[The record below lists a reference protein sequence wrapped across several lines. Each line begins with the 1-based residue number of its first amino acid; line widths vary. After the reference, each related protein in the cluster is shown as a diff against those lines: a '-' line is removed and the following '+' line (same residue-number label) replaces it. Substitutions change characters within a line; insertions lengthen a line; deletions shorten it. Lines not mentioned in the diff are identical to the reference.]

1 MWGRPDI
8 LWGLLALA
16 IPVALH
22 LLQLR
27 RFKRVAF
34 SNVAF
39 LRDVQK
45 ETRSRHRLRNLLILL
60 ARLLAFGCL
69 ILAFADPML
78 TPESKAGEAG
88 RNAVSIYVD
97 TSPSMMASGESAPLL
112 QEAKGKANALVE
124 SFAETDLFHVFTSGF
139 SGQDQRFLTQPEAL
153 ERIASIQLSSH
164 SPGLESVMERT
175 LDQLGRA
182 ESASRRAFWISD
194 VQESSH
200 EVNTMMPPDTT
211 VSWHLLPVQANP
223 SPNLWVD
230 SVWFET
236 PLALPDREAELH
248 VRIGHD
254 ARDGVDGLPLQLRV
268 DGVPEALGSFNV
280 VPGMPTDTVLRFTH
294 GAPGPHLVEVRLDD
308 APVSFDDVHHVGY
321 NVSSGVKALH
331 WSGGALQDKTTQA
344 VQQAFESSDGLVEV
358 DWVQSL
364 PTSPALMGYDLL
376 VVHAIDEPS
385 LGAVSLVREFMSLG
399 GTVMVLPDSMASGLS
414 WVAGEASWVRGEG
427 RVTEVQWSHPLFKPV
442 FRSVPSRVD
451 WPAYDRI
458 LDRRPRAQEEV
469 LATAANG
476 LPYLTRMP
484 SEEGGD
490 LYLLGT
496 CLETGN
502 FVRHG
507 LFVPTLLRVAESAR
521 HGAALAQRLD
531 DSEAL
536 TVPRQPGQ
544 RRDHTWRIVGVEGVQ
559 VVPEPRSTPQGTS
572 LRWGDAL
579 TEPGGYTVLR
589 NDTAVAT
596 FGLNHSPN
604 ESNLS
609 VWDVEAWRERTVSL
623 GWPEIQIWTQ
633 PEGQLRNLVEQHIS
647 GKRVAWYFFAAALMA
662 LAFETLLLRRWNKLF
677 S

>member
-78 TPESKAGEAG
+78 TPKSKAGEAG

-139 SGQDQRFLTQPEAL
+139 QGQDQRFLTQPEAL

-164 SPGLESVMERT
+164 SPGLEAVMERSM
-175 LDQLGRA
+175 DQLGRA
-182 ESASRRAFWISD
+182 ESASKRAFWISD

-200 EVNTMMPPDTT
+200 EVDAMTPPDTT

-223 SPNLWVD
+223 SANLWVD

-254 ARDGVDGLPLQLRV
+254 ALDGVDGLPLQLRV
-268 DGVPEALGSFNV
+268 DGIPEALGSFNV

-294 GAPGPHLVEVRLDD
+294 GAPGPHLVEVRIDD
-308 APVSFDDVHHVGY
+308 APVSFDDVHHIGY

-331 WSGGALQDKTTQA
+331 WSGGALRDKTTQA
-344 VQQAFESSDGLVEV
+344 VQQAFQSSDGLVEV

-364 PTSPALMGYDLL
+364 PTSPVLMGYDLL
-376 VVHAIDEPS
+376 VVHAIDAPS
-385 LGAVSLVREFMSLG
+385 LGAVSLVREFMALG
-399 GTVMVLPDSMASGLS
+399 GTVMVLPDSLARGTSWITGDASY
-414 WVAGEASWVRGEG
+414 VRGEG
-427 RVTEVQWSHPLFKPV
+427 RVTDVQWSHPLFQPV

-451 WPAYDRI
+451 WPVYDRI
-458 LDRRPRAQEEV
+458 LNRRPRAQEEV

-484 SEEGGD
+484 SDEGGD

-502 FVRHG
+502 FTRHG
-507 LFVPTLLRVAESAR
+507 LFVPTLLRVAESSR

-531 DSEAL
+531 DTEAL
-536 TVPRQPGQ
+536 TVPRLPGQ
-544 RRDHTWRIVGVEGVQ
+544 RRDNNWRIVGASDVQ
-559 VVPEPRSTPQGTS
+559 VVPERRSTPQGTS
-572 LRWGDAL
+572 LRWGEGL

-596 FGLNHSPN
+596 FGLNHSPD
-604 ESNLS
+604 ESNLA
-609 VWDVEAWRERTVSL
+609 VWDVEAWRERTASL
-623 GWPEIQIWTQ
+623 GWPDIQIWTQ
-633 PEGQLRNLVEQHIS
+633 PESQLRNLVEQHIS
-647 GKRVAWYFFAAALMA
+647 GKRLAWYFFAAALMA

>member
-1 MWGRPDI
+1 M
-8 LWGLLALA
+8 
-16 IPVALH
+16 ALH

-27 RFKRVAF
+27 RFKRIAF

-69 ILAFADPML
+69 ILGFADPML
-78 TPESKAGEAG
+78 TPESNVGEPG
-88 RNAVSIYVD
+88 RNAVSIYID
-97 TSPSMMASGESAPLL
+97 TSPSMMAAGESAPLV
-112 QEAKGKANALVE
+112 QEAKGKGNALVE

-139 SGQDQRFLTQPEAL
+139 QGQDQRFLTQPEAL

-164 SPGLESVMERT
+164 SPGLEAVMERS
-175 LDQLGRA
+175 LDQLARA
-182 ESASRRAFWISD
+182 DAASKKAFWISD

-200 EVNTMMPPDTT
+200 EVEAMAMPDST

-223 SPNLWVD
+223 STNLWVD

-236 PLALPDREAELH
+236 PLALPNREAELH

-254 ARDGVDGLPLQLRV
+254 ALDGVDGLPLQLRV
-268 DGVPEALGSFNV
+268 DGVAEALGSFNV

-294 GAPGPHLVEVRLDD
+294 GAPGPHLVEVHIDD

-331 WSGGALQDKTTQA
+331 WSGIPLSERTTKS
-344 VQQAFESSDGLVEV
+344 VQQAFESSNGLVEV

-364 PTSPALMGYDLL
+364 PASPALMGYDLL
-376 VVHAIDEPS
+376 VVHAIESPS
-385 LGAVSLVREFMSLG
+385 RGSVSLVREFMSLG
-399 GTVMVLPDSMASGLS
+399 GTVMVLPDSMARGTS
-414 WVAGEASWVRGEG
+414 WVAEDATWVRGEG
-427 RVTEVQWSHPLFKPV
+427 RVTDVQWSHPLFQPV

-451 WPAYDRI
+451 WPTYDRI
-458 LDRRPRAQEEV
+458 LNRRPRAQEEV

-476 LPYLTRMP
+476 LPYLTRIP
-484 SEEGGD
+484 SKEGGD

-502 FVRHG
+502 FTRHG

-521 HGAALAQRLD
+521 TRSALAQRLGD
-531 DSEAL
+531 TEAL
-536 TVPRQPGQ
+536 TVPRQTGEQ
-544 RRDHTWRIVGVEGVQ
+544 SDNGNLGRDNVWRIVGADDVQ
-559 VVPEPRSTPQGTS
+559 IVPEPRSTTRGTS

-589 NDTAVAT
+589 NDSALAA
-596 FGLNHSPN
+596 FGLNHSPE
-604 ESNLS
+604 ESNLV
-609 VWDVEAWRERTVSL
+609 VWDVEAWRERTASL
-623 GWPEIQIWTQ
+623 RWPEVQIWTQ
-633 PEGQLRNLVEQHIS
+633 PESQIRTLVEQHIS
-647 GKRVAWYFFAAALMA
+647 GKRLAWYFFAAAMLA

>member
-124 SFAETDLFHVFTSGF
+124 SFAETDLFHVFTSEF
-139 SGQDQRFLTQPEAL
+139 SGQDQRFLTRPEAL
-153 ERIASIQLSSH
+153 ERIASIQLSSQ
-164 SPGLESVMERT
+164 SPGLGSVVERS

-182 ESASRRAFWISD
+182 EAASSRAFWISD

-200 EVNTMMPPDTT
+200 EVNTMTPPDSA
-211 VSWHLLPVQANP
+211 VSWHLLPVQSNP

-254 ARDGVDGLPLQLRV
+254 ALDGVDGLPLQLRV
-268 DGVPEALGSFNV
+268 DGVSEALGSFNV

-294 GAPGPHLVEVRLDD
+294 GAPGPHLVEVRIDD
-308 APVSFDDVHHVGY
+308 APVSFDDVHHIGY
-321 NVSSGVKALH
+321 DVSSGVKALH
-331 WSGGALQDKTTQA
+331 WSGGTLRDKTTQA

-364 PTSPALMGYDLL
+364 PTSPTLMGYDLL

-427 RVTEVQWSHPLFKPV
+427 RVTDVQWSHPLFKPV

-451 WPAYDRI
+451 WPTYDRI

-476 LPYLTRMP
+476 LPYLTRMA
-484 SEEGGD
+484 SAEGGD

-521 HGAALAQRLD
+521 HAAALAQRLD
-531 DSEAL
+531 DAEAL
-536 TVPRQPGQ
+536 TIPRQPGR
-544 RRDHTWRIVGVEGVQ
+544 RRDHTWRIVGAEDVQ
-559 VVPEPRSTPQGTS
+559 VVPEPRSTAQGTS

-589 NDTAVAT
+589 NDTAVTT

-604 ESNLS
+604 ESNLAI
-609 VWDVEAWRERTVSL
+609 WDVEAWRERTASL
-623 GWPEIQIWTQ
+623 GWPEVQIWTQ
-633 PEGQLRNLVEQHIS
+633 PESQLRNLVEQHIS
-647 GKRVAWYFFAAALMA
+647 GKRLAWYFFAAAMMA

>member
-45 ETRSRHRLRNLLILL
+45 EARSRHRLRNLLILL

-78 TPESKAGEAG
+78 TPKSKAGEAG

-139 SGQDQRFLTQPEAL
+139 QGQDQRFLTQPEAL

-164 SPGLESVMERT
+164 SPGLEAVMERSM
-175 LDQLGRA
+175 DQLGRA
-182 ESASRRAFWISD
+182 ESASKRAFWISD

-200 EVNTMMPPDTT
+200 EVDAMTPPDTT

-254 ARDGVDGLPLQLRV
+254 ALDGVDGLPLQLRV
-268 DGVPEALGSFNV
+268 DGIPEALGSFNV

-294 GAPGPHLVEVRLDD
+294 GAPGPHLVEVRIDD
-308 APVSFDDVHHVGY
+308 APVSFDDVHHIGY

-331 WSGGALQDKTTQA
+331 WSGGALRDKTTQA
-344 VQQAFESSDGLVEV
+344 VQQAFQSSDGLVEV

-364 PTSPALMGYDLL
+364 PTSPVLMGYDLL
-376 VVHAIDEPS
+376 VVHAIDAPS
-385 LGAVSLVREFMSLG
+385 LGAVSLIREFMALG
-399 GTVMVLPDSMASGLS
+399 GTVMVLPDSLARGTSWITGDASY
-414 WVAGEASWVRGEG
+414 VRGEG
-427 RVTEVQWSHPLFKPV
+427 RVTDVQWSHPLFRPV

-451 WPAYDRI
+451 WPVYDRI
-458 LDRRPRAQEEV
+458 LNRRPRAQEEV

-484 SEEGGD
+484 SDEGGD

-502 FVRHG
+502 FTRHG

-531 DSEAL
+531 DTEAL
-536 TVPRQPGQ
+536 TVPRLPGQ
-544 RRDHTWRIVGVEGVQ
+544 RRDNNWRIVGASDVQ
-559 VVPEPRSTPQGTS
+559 VVPERRSTPQGTS
-572 LRWGDAL
+572 LRWGEGL

-596 FGLNHSPN
+596 FGLNHSPD
-604 ESNLS
+604 ESNLA
-609 VWDVEAWRERTVSL
+609 VWDVEAWRGRTASL
-623 GWPEIQIWTQ
+623 GWPDIQIWTQ
-633 PEGQLRNLVEQHIS
+633 PESQLRNLVEQHIS
-647 GKRVAWYFFAAALMA
+647 GKRLAWYFFAAALMA

>member
-45 ETRSRHRLRNLLILL
+45 EARSRHRLRNLLILL

-78 TPESKAGEAG
+78 TPKSKAGEAG

-139 SGQDQRFLTQPEAL
+139 QGQDQRFLTQPEAL

-164 SPGLESVMERT
+164 SPGLEAVMERSM
-175 LDQLGRA
+175 DQLGRA
-182 ESASRRAFWISD
+182 ESASKRAFWISD

-200 EVNTMMPPDTT
+200 EVDAMTPPDTT

-254 ARDGVDGLPLQLRV
+254 ALDGVDGLPLQLRV
-268 DGVPEALGSFNV
+268 DGIPEALGSFNV

-294 GAPGPHLVEVRLDD
+294 GAPGPHLVEVRIDD
-308 APVSFDDVHHVGY
+308 APVSFDDVHHIGY

-331 WSGGALQDKTTQA
+331 WSGGALRDKTTQA
-344 VQQAFESSDGLVEV
+344 VQQAFQSSDGLVEV

-364 PTSPALMGYDLL
+364 PTSPVLMGYDLL
-376 VVHAIDEPS
+376 VVHAIDAPS
-385 LGAVSLVREFMSLG
+385 LGAVSLVREFMALG
-399 GTVMVLPDSMASGLS
+399 GTVMVLPDSLARGTSWITGDASY
-414 WVAGEASWVRGEG
+414 VRGEG
-427 RVTEVQWSHPLFKPV
+427 RVTDVQWSHPLFRPV

-451 WPAYDRI
+451 WPVYDRI
-458 LDRRPRAQEEV
+458 LNRRPRAQEEV

-484 SEEGGD
+484 SDEGGD

-502 FVRHG
+502 FTRHG

-531 DSEAL
+531 DTEAL
-536 TVPRQPGQ
+536 TVPRLPGQ
-544 RRDHTWRIVGVEGVQ
+544 RRDNNWRIVGASDVQ
-559 VVPEPRSTPQGTS
+559 VVPERRSTPQGTS
-572 LRWGDAL
+572 LRWGEGL

-596 FGLNHSPN
+596 FGLNHSPD
-604 ESNLS
+604 ESNLA
-609 VWDVEAWRERTVSL
+609 VWDVEAWRGRTASL
-623 GWPEIQIWTQ
+623 GWPDIQIWTQ
-633 PEGQLRNLVEQHIS
+633 PESQLRNLVEQHIS
-647 GKRVAWYFFAAALMA
+647 GKRLAWYFFAAALMA

>member
-45 ETRSRHRLRNLLILL
+45 ETRSRHRLRNL
-60 ARLLAFGCL
+60 AD
-69 ILAFADPML
+69 FAG
-78 TPESKAGEAG
+78 A
-88 RNAVSIYVD
+88 
-97 TSPSMMASGESAPLL
+97 ASGLRMLDFGLRGPHADARIQGGRSGPQCRVHLRRHQPLHDGVRRIGSL
-112 QEAKGKANALVE
+112 AQEAKGKANALVE

-139 SGQDQRFLTQPEAL
+139 QGQDQRFLTQPEAL

-164 SPGLESVMERT
+164 SPGLEAVMERSM
-175 LDQLGRA
+175 DQLGRA

-200 EVNTMMPPDTT
+200 EVDAMTPPDTT

-254 ARDGVDGLPLQLRV
+254 ALDGVDGLPLQLRV

-294 GAPGPHLVEVRLDD
+294 GVPGPHLVEVRIDD
-308 APVSFDDVHHVGY
+308 APVSFDDVHHIGY

-331 WSGGALQDKTTQA
+331 WSGGALRDKTTQA
-344 VQQAFESSDGLVEV
+344 VQQAFQSSDGLVEV

-385 LGAVSLVREFMSLG
+385 LGAVSLVREFMTLG
-399 GTVMVLPDSMASGLS
+399 GTVMVLPDSLARGTS
-414 WVAGEASWVRGEG
+414 WVAGDASWVRGEG
-427 RVTEVQWSHPLFKPV
+427 RVTDVQWSHPLFQPV

-451 WPAYDRI
+451 WPVYDRI
-458 LDRRPRAQEEV
+458 LNRRP
-469 LATAANG
+469 
-476 LPYLTRMP
+476 
-484 SEEGGD
+484 
-490 LYLLGT
+490 
-496 CLETGN
+496 
-502 FVRHG
+502 
-507 LFVPTLLRVAESAR
+507 
-521 HGAALAQRLD
+521 
-531 DSEAL
+531 
-536 TVPRQPGQ
+536 
-544 RRDHTWRIVGVEGVQ
+544 
-559 VVPEPRSTPQGTS
+559 
-572 LRWGDAL
+572 
-579 TEPGGYTVLR
+579 
-589 NDTAVAT
+589 
-596 FGLNHSPN
+596 
-604 ESNLS
+604 
-609 VWDVEAWRERTVSL
+609 
-623 GWPEIQIWTQ
+623 
-633 PEGQLRNLVEQHIS
+633 
-647 GKRVAWYFFAAALMA
+647 
-662 LAFETLLLRRWNKLF
+662 
-677 S
+677 

>member
-1 MWGRPDI
+1 M
-8 LWGLLALA
+8 
-16 IPVALH
+16 ALH

-78 TPESKAGEAG
+78 TPTSQEKGGG

-97 TSPSMMASGESAPLL
+97 TSPSMMASGEAAPLL

-124 SFAETDLFHVFTSGF
+124 SFAETDLFHVFTSSF
-139 SGQDQRFLTQPEAL
+139 QGQDQRFLTQPEAL
-153 ERIASIQLSSH
+153 ERIASIQLSPH
-164 SPGLESVMERT
+164 SPGLESVMERSM
-175 LDQLGRA
+175 DQLGRA
-182 ESASRRAFWISD
+182 ESASTQAFWISD

-200 EVNTMMPPDTT
+200 QVNAMALPDTT

-236 PLALPDREAELH
+236 PLALPNREAELH

-254 ARDGVDGLPLQLRV
+254 ALDGVDGLPLQLRV
-268 DGVPEALGSFNV
+268 DGVAEALGSFNV

-294 GAPGPHLVEVRLDD
+294 GAPGPHLMEVRIDD
-308 APVSFDDVHHVGY
+308 APVSFDDVHHIGY

-331 WSGGALQDKTTQA
+331 WSGGPLTDRSTQA
-344 VQQAFESSDGLVEV
+344 VQQAFESSDGLVDT

-364 PTSPALMGYDLL
+364 PTSPTLMGYDLL
-376 VVHAIDEPS
+376 VVHAIEAPS

-399 GTVMVLPDSMASGLS
+399 GTVMVLPDSAARGTS
-414 WVAGEASWVRGEG
+414 WVTGEASWVREEG
-427 RVTEVQWSHPLFKPV
+427 RVTDVQWSHPLFQPV

-476 LPYLTRMP
+476 LPYLTRIP
-484 SEEGGD
+484 SEKGGD

-502 FVRHG
+502 FTRHG
-507 LFVPTLLRVAESAR
+507 LFVPTMLRVAESAR

-531 DSEAL
+531 DTEAVI
-536 TVPRQPGQ
+536 VPKQPGPQ
-544 RRDHTWRIVGVEGVQ
+544 RDHTWRIVGAENVL
-559 VVPEPRSTPQGTS
+559 VVPEARSTARGTS
-572 LRWGDAL
+572 LRWGNAL
-579 TEPGGYTVLR
+579 TEAGGYTVLR

-596 FGLNHSPN
+596 FGLNHSPD
-604 ESNLS
+604 ESNLA
-609 VWDVEAWRERTVSL
+609 VWDVEAWRERIASL
-623 GWPEIQIWTQ
+623 GWPDVQVWTQ
-633 PEGQLRNLVEQHIS
+633 PESQLRNLVEQHIS
-647 GKRVAWYFFAAALMA
+647 GKRLAWYFFAAALLA

>member
-16 IPVALH
+16 VPVALH

-78 TPESKAGEAG
+78 TPTSQAKEAG

-97 TSPSMMASGESAPLL
+97 TSPSMMASGEAAPLL

-139 SGQDQRFLTQPEAL
+139 QGQDQRFLTQPEAL

-164 SPGLESVMERT
+164 SPGLESVMERS

-182 ESASRRAFWISD
+182 ESASTQAFWISD

-200 EVNTMMPPDTT
+200 QVNAMALPDTT

-223 SPNLWVD
+223 SPNLWLD

-236 PLALPDREAELH
+236 PLALPNREAELH

-254 ARDGVDGLPLQLRV
+254 ALDGVDGLPLQLRV
-268 DGVPEALGSFNV
+268 DGVAEALGSFNV

-294 GAPGPHLVEVRLDD
+294 GAPGPHLMEVRIDD
-308 APVSFDDVHHVGY
+308 APVSFDDVHHIGY

-331 WSGGALQDKTTQA
+331 WSGGPLTDRSTQA
-344 VQQAFESSDGLVEV
+344 VQQAFESSDGLVDA

-364 PTSPALMGYDLL
+364 PTSPTLMGYDLL
-376 VVHAIDEPS
+376 VVHAIEAPS

-399 GTVMVLPDSMASGLS
+399 GTVMVLPDSAARGTS
-414 WVAGEASWVRGEG
+414 WVTGEASWVREEG
-427 RVTEVQWSHPLFKPV
+427 RVTDVQWSHPLFQPV

-476 LPYLTRMP
+476 LPYLTRIP
-484 SEEGGD
+484 SEKGGD

-502 FVRHG
+502 FTRHG
-507 LFVPTLLRVAESAR
+507 LFVPTMLRVAESAR

-531 DSEAL
+531 DTEAL
-536 TVPRQPGQ
+536 IVPKQPGPQ
-544 RRDHTWRIVGVEGVQ
+544 RDHTWRIVGAENVL
-559 VVPEPRSTPQGTS
+559 VVPEARSTARGTS
-572 LRWGDAL
+572 LRWGNAL
-579 TEPGGYTVLR
+579 TEAGGYTVLR

-596 FGLNHSPN
+596 FGLNHSPD
-604 ESNLS
+604 ESNLA
-609 VWDVEAWRERTVSL
+609 VWDVEAWRERIASL
-623 GWPEIQIWTQ
+623 GWPDVQVWTQ
-633 PEGQLRNLVEQHIS
+633 PESQLQNLVEQHIS
-647 GKRVAWYFFAAALMA
+647 GKRLAWYFFAAALLA

>member
-139 SGQDQRFLTQPEAL
+139 QGQDQRFLTQPEAL

-164 SPGLESVMERT
+164 SPGLEAVMERSM
-175 LDQLGRA
+175 DQLGRA
-182 ESASRRAFWISD
+182 ESASKRAFWISD

-200 EVNTMMPPDTT
+200 EVDAMTPPDTT

-254 ARDGVDGLPLQLRV
+254 ALDGVDGLPLQLRV

-294 GAPGPHLVEVRLDD
+294 GAPGPHLVEVRIDD
-308 APVSFDDVHHVGY
+308 APVSFDDVHHIGY

-331 WSGGALQDKTTQA
+331 WSGGALRDKTTQA
-344 VQQAFESSDGLVEV
+344 RMPMASRI
-358 DWVQSL
+358 
-364 PTSPALMGYDLL
+364 M
-376 VVHAIDEPS
+376 
-385 LGAVSLVREFMSLG
+385 LVRPIPLVSAFLG
-399 GTVMVLPDSMASGLS
+399 PG
-414 WVAGEASWVRGEG
+414 
-427 RVTEVQWSHPLFKPV
+427 VQ
-442 FRSVPSRVD
+442 PSRYGG
-451 WPAYDRI
+451 PAGASDRPGAGWAGRP
-458 LDRRPRAQEEV
+458 DRPPEWRVGPFRPAWDPLWMACTSHGKGRSMSRV
-469 LATAANG
+469 LQG
-476 LPYLTRMP
+476 LR
-484 SEEGGD
+484 
-490 LYLLGT
+490 
-496 CLETGN
+496 
-502 FVRHG
+502 
-507 LFVPTLLRVAESAR
+507 
-521 HGAALAQRLD
+521 
-531 DSEAL
+531 
-536 TVPRQPGQ
+536 
-544 RRDHTWRIVGVEGVQ
+544 
-559 VVPEPRSTPQGTS
+559 
-572 LRWGDAL
+572 
-579 TEPGGYTVLR
+579 
-589 NDTAVAT
+589 
-596 FGLNHSPN
+596 
-604 ESNLS
+604 
-609 VWDVEAWRERTVSL
+609 
-623 GWPEIQIWTQ
+623 
-633 PEGQLRNLVEQHIS
+633 
-647 GKRVAWYFFAAALMA
+647 
-662 LAFETLLLRRWNKLF
+662 
-677 S
+677 